1 VSVIV
6 IARYR
11 AQPDQADEVA
21 RQLGLYSPRVREEPG
36 CLGFAAARSR
46 TDPADFVL
54 HEQYHDQ
61 DAFDAHVAST
71 HYTEIARDRIRPL
84 LAERAVEFYDPV
96 EPG

>member
-6 IARYR
+6 VARYR

-21 RQLGLYSPRVREEPG
+21 RLLGRYSPLVREEPG

-46 TDPADFVL
+46 TEPAEFVL
-54 HEQYHDQ
+54 HEHYSDQ

-71 HYTEIARDRIRPL
+71 HYAEIARDRIRPL

-96 EPG
+96 ESG